1 MTQHDTTT
9 KADAPTYDYHGGS
22 APPKA
27 SVKVAEKPKE
37 VTEVKDAVVHETIA
51 AVEREEIQPVVER
64 TREETEIK
72 QVVQP
77 VLDVQNEAPTVEKV
91 NLEGETHKFREKAKA
106 ADVEKYEAQAAAF
119 KDTVNEEVVHEKVY
133 LEPIIHET
141 VKKTVI
147 TEVQPVIERVVHQT
161 HIVEETKRID
171 ETFVKA
177 PVVHDQ
183 EVAAPMSVEEFERL
197 AGGSSSAS
205 GGSAQKVTPL
215 RSPSKV
221 SSTSTT
227 SPTSPGPMTRLK
239 RKKLSEAAEGP
250 AALGSSS
257 GIITSGNA
265 DDDGAVDV
273 SHPAAAQAVDEP
285 SKIRGTLTKLAG
297 VVEGV
302 VGELVGSDSMVAD
315 AEAKKAEASLELEAA
330 AGAAKKRKVA

>member
-1 MTQHDTTT
+1 MTQHQT
-9 KADAPTYDYHGGS
+9 KTETPSYEYHGGA

-27 SVKVAEKPKE
+27 TAKVAEKPKE
-37 VTEVKDAVVHETIA
+37 ITEVKDAVVHETVA
-51 AVEREEIQPVVER
+51 AVEREEIQPVVDR
-64 TREETEIK
+64 TREETEIV

-77 VLDVQNEAPTVEKV
+77 VLDVQTEAPTVEKV
-91 NLEGETHKFREKAKA
+91 ELEAETHKFREKAKA
-106 ADVEKYEAQAAAF
+106 EDVEKYETQAAAF
-119 KDTVNEEVVHEKVY
+119 KDTVNEEEVVHEKVF

-141 VKKTVI
+141 VKKTII

-161 HIVEETKRID
+161 HVVEETQHVK

-183 EVAAPMSVEEFERL
+183 EVAPPMSVEQFERL
-197 AGGSSSAS
+197 AGSPGSV
-205 GGSAQKVTPL
+205 KVKSP
-215 RSPSKV
+215 RSPKAQAI
-221 SSTSTT
+221 T

-250 AALGSSS
+250 AAGN
-257 GIITSGNA
+257 ITSGNA
-265 DDDGAVDV
+265 DGAVDV
-273 SHPAAAQAVDEP
+273 SHPAVKNVEEP
-285 SKIRGTLTKLAG
+285 STIHGTITKIAG

-315 AEAKKAEASLELEAA
+315 AEAKKAEADLELQA